1 MVRRA
6 ADVSRRDEILAVA
19 ADLFGRNG
27 YMGTS
32 LKDIANA
39 CGLQAGSLYHH
50 FGSKEAVLVELMSR
64 YQQELDGIGRAAL
77 EEIRH
82 HPARPLDVRLLEI
95 SRAIIGCAMHHRAA
109 AQLTFYEPQA
119 AASSQLVELVS
130 LRPEA
135 CTAALR
141 EVFRSATS
149 SGAMKVGINLAMLA
163 EHVCRMMLLAGL
175 SLHGTD
181 TAGDIGASFQS
192 ILLHGISLRPES
204 DATLDNSEAMQAAK
218 LVVQSWAAQVA
229 PAASDK
235 AEVLRSAARAEF
247 ARHGYESTTIR
258 NIASALG
265 TSNGTI
271 YDWFESKEALL
282 ASIMDP
288 FYAINALGYSVI
300 LVTRSTVTEKLAAL
314 AWFNMNVIAR
324 YNQDFRIQLGWLR
337 MSPTEKRLIGAF
349 QEQRVLQVN
358 ALLAQGVRTGE
369 IRAPAGNP
377 DLFAACVSDLLWVPP
392 DIVEKNSKKAV
403 IMHSRRILLWG
414 IGNPSR

>member
-1 MVRRA
+1 
-6 ADVSRRDEILAVA
+6 
-19 ADLFGRNG
+19 
-27 YMGTS
+27 
-32 LKDIANA
+32 
-39 CGLQAGSLYHH
+39 
-50 FGSKEAVLVELMSR
+50 
-64 YQQELDGIGRAAL
+64 
-77 EEIRH
+77 
-82 HPARPLDVRLLEI
+82 
-95 SRAIIGCAMHHRAA
+95 
-109 AQLTFYEPQA
+109 
-119 AASSQLVELVS
+119 
-130 LRPEA
+130 
-135 CTAALR
+135 
-141 EVFRSATS
+141 SATS